1 MLYSFVRPIARLGLK
16 AFYRKIYVSNA
27 ERMPRD
33 KPVFLASNHP
43 TAFIEPCLMACFLD
57 RPLFFLVR
65 GNLFQ
70 KKIFDQL
77 LRSLNMLPIYR
88 RKDGGYSKVKNNYET
103 FQSVFKA
110 LHDDRT
116 VMILIEGSTIQ
127 VKRLRPLKKGTARM
141 AFGAIEAYDLEEV
154 YIVPGG
160 VNFTYA
166 ERPRSEV
173 MIEIGE
179 PVKAR
184 DYLEEYVHNPNRA
197 IMELTNAVKPA
208 LEDCLVVVEKPE
220 NDEVVEGLL
229 QMHRSAFKAPRFPV
243 VSNDPERFE
252 MEKAVATKVSR
263 ADPGLLPELREAVGN
278 YMEHLG
284 QFGLEDRTLVHR
296 GAPPAAWPLWL
307 GFPVFALGYAFN
319 KPLTLPGKRISETRV
334 KTHEFVMPVR
344 WAVSLGMYL
353 LSTLTIIVV
362 TLATQAWWL
371 LPAYLGLLLSGYF
384 ALYYLEYRHE
394 YRQHRRLRIVPNRQ
408 VEALLKRREE
418 VLGLY
423 NSLKPKLEKA

>member
-16 AFYRKIYVSNA
+16 AFYRKIYVSHA

-110 LHDDRT
+110 LRGNRT

-141 AFGAIEAYDLEEV
+141 AFGAISTYDLEEV

-179 PVKAR
+179 PVKAK
-184 DYLEEYVHNPNRA
+184 DYMEEYLHNANKA
-197 IMELTNAVKPA
+197 ILELTNAVKPA
-208 LEDCLVVVEKPE
+208 LEECLVNIE
-220 NDEVVEGLL
+220 NPDHDAVVEGLL
-229 QMHRSAFKAPRFPV
+229 QMQRSTFVEPRFPV
-243 VSNDPERFE
+243 FSSDSRRFA
-252 MEKAVATKVSR
+252 MEKAVAQKINE
-263 ADPGLLPELREAVGN
+263 ADSGALAELEVAVED
-278 YMEHLG
+278 YFEHLG
-284 QFGLEDRTLVHR
+284 QFGLEDRTLVR
-296 GAPPAAWPLWL
+296 RDQPPAAWPLWL
-307 GFPVFALGYAFN
+307 GFPIFALGYVFN
-319 KPLTLPGKRISETRV
+319 KPLLYPGKYLSENRV
-334 KTHEFVMPVR
+334 KTHEFIMPVR
-344 WAVSLGMYL
+344 WAANLGAYL
-353 LSTLTIIVV
+353 LATIAVVV
-362 TLATQAWWL
+362 TTLAVQWWWL
-371 LPAYLGLLLSGYF
+371 PVAYLGVLFAGYF
-384 ALYYLEYRHE
+384 SLYYLEYRFE
-394 YRQHRRLRIVPNRQ
+394 YRQHRRLRIVPQRQ
-408 VEALLKRREE
+408 LDALLERRDQVME
-418 VLGLY
+418 LYRGLK
-423 NSLKPKLEKA
+423 SKSD

>member
-16 AFYRKIYVSNA
+16 VFYRKIYLSHA

-88 RKDGGYSKVKNNYET
+88 RKDGGYTKVKNNYET
-103 FQSVFKA
+103 FQSVFSA
-110 LHDDRT
+110 LHENRT

-141 AFGAIEAYDLEEV
+141 AFGAIEAYDLEDV

-184 DYLEEYVHNPNRA
+184 DYMEAYINNSNKA
-197 IMELTNAVKPA
+197 ILDLTNAVRGP
-208 LEDCLVVVEKPE
+208 LEDCLVTIDDPE
-220 NDEVVEGLL
+220 NEEMVEGLL
-229 QMHRSAFKAPRFPV
+229 QLHRSTFKEALFPV
-243 VSNDPERFE
+243 VSHDPARLN
-252 MEKAVATKVSR
+252 MEKAVAQKVNE
-263 ADPGLLPELREAVGN
+263 ADPELLPELREAVAD

-284 QFGLEDRTLVHR
+284 QFGLEDLTLMQRDH
-296 GAPPAAWPLWL
+296 PPAAWPLWL
-307 GFPVFALGYAFN
+307 GFPIFLLGYAFN
-319 KPLTLPGKRISETRV
+319 KPLTLPGKHISETKV

-344 WAVSLGMYL
+344 WAASLGVYL
-353 LSTLTIIVV
+353 VTTIAVV
-362 TLATQAWWL
+362 VATLATQWWWL
-371 LPAYLGLLLSGYF
+371 LPAYVGLLLAGHF
-384 ALYYLEYRHE
+384 ALYYLEYRAA
-394 YRQHRRLRIVPNRQ
+394 YRQHQRLKIVPEKQ
-408 VEALLKRREE
+408 LEALLQRRAQ
-418 VLGLY
+418 VMGLY
-423 NSLKPKLEKA
+423 NGLKPKYENA

>member
-27 ERMPRD
+27 ERIPRD

-88 RKDGGYSKVKNNYET
+88 RKDGGYSKLKNNYVT
-103 FQSVFKA
+103 FQSVFSA
-110 LHDDRT
+110 LHDNRT

-166 ERPRSEV
+166 DRPRSEV

-179 PVKAR
+179 PVKAK
-184 DYLEEYVHNPNRA
+184 DYLEDYVHNANKA
-197 IMELTNAVKPA
+197 IMDLTNAIRPA
-208 LEDCLVVVEKPE
+208 LEDCLVHVESPE
-220 NDEVVEGLL
+220 NDELVEGLL
-229 QMHRSAFKAPRFPV
+229 QMHRSTFPEPRFPV
-243 VSNDPERFE
+243 FSIDPGRFE
-252 MEKAVATKVSR
+252 MEKGVSKKVNES
-263 ADPGLLPELREAVGN
+263 DPDALPELREAVAD

-284 QFGLEDRTLVHR
+284 QFGLEDRTLMQR
-296 GAPPAAWPLWL
+296 KQPPPAWPLWL
-307 GFPVFALGYAFN
+307 GFPVFLLGYAFN
-319 KPLTLPGKRISETRV
+319 KPLTLPGRYISETRV
-334 KTHEFVMPVR
+334 KTHEFIMPVR
-344 WAVSLGMYL
+344 WAVSLGVYL
-353 LSTLTIIVV
+353 VVTMAVAIV
-362 TLATQAWWL
+362 TLATQWRWL
-371 LPAYLGLLLSGYF
+371 PLAYMGLLLTGYF
-384 ALYYLEYRHE
+384 SLYYLEYRDE
-394 YRQHRRLRIVPNRQ
+394 YRQHQRLKIIPEKQ
-408 VEALLKRREE
+408 LDALLQRRAQVME
-418 VLGLY
+418 LY
-423 NSLKPKLEKA
+423 NNLRHKYESA

>member
-103 FQSVFKA
+103 FNAVFKA
-110 LHDDRT
+110 LHDNRT

-141 AFGAIEAYDLEEV
+141 AFGAIETYDLEEV

-166 ERPRSEV
+166 HRPRSEV

-179 PVKAR
+179 PVCAK
-184 DYLEEYVHNPNRA
+184 DYLEEYVHNTNKG
-197 IMELTNAVKPA
+197 IMDLTNAVKPA
-208 LEDCLVVVEKPE
+208 LEDCLVSVEDPE

-229 QMHRSAFKAPRFPV
+229 QMHRSTFREPRFSV
-243 VSNDPERFE
+243 VSQDSERFE
-252 MEKAVATKVSR
+252 MEKAVALKVSQ
-263 ADPGLLPELREAVGN
+263 ADPESLPALRKAVGD
-278 YMEHLG
+278 YFEHLG
-284 QFGLEDRTLVHR
+284 QFGLEDRTLMQR
-296 GAPPAAWPLWL
+296 DRPPAAWPLWL
-307 GFPVFALGYAFN
+307 GFPIFMVGYLLN
-319 KPLTLPGKRISETRV
+319 KPLTLVGKYISETRV

-344 WAVSLGMYL
+344 WGISLGVYL
-353 LSTLTIIVV
+353 LAAIVAVLV
-362 TLATQAWWL
+362 TFTTQWWWMPLA
-371 LPAYLGLLLSGYF
+371 YVGLLLSGYF
-384 ALYYLEYRHE
+384 TLYYLEYRQE
-394 YRQHRRLRIVPNRQ
+394 YRQHKRLRIIPGRQ
-408 VEALLKRREE
+408 LDALLERRAQVMERYHA
-418 VLGLY
+418 L
-423 NSLKPKLEKA
+423 NPKQEDA

>member
-1 MLYSFVRPIARLGLK
+1 MLYSFVRPIARLGLRV
-16 AFYRKIYVSNA
+16 FYRKIYVSHA

-70 KKIFDQL
+70 KKVFDTL
-77 LRSLNMLPIYR
+77 LRGLNMLPIYR

-103 FQSVFKA
+103 FQSVFSA
-110 LHDDRT
+110 LHFNRT

-173 MIEIGE
+173 MIDIGE
-179 PVKAR
+179 PVKAK
-184 DYLEEYVHNPNRA
+184 DYLEDYLHNANKA
-197 IMELTNAVKPA
+197 IMDLTKDVRPA
-208 LEDCLVVVEKPE
+208 LEDCLVHVEDPE
-220 NDEVVEGLL
+220 NDALVEGLL
-229 QMHRSAFKAPRFPV
+229 RMHRSTFEESRFSV
-243 VSNDPERFE
+243 LSKDPARFE
-252 MEKAVATKVSR
+252 MEKAVAQKVNA
-263 ADPGLLPELREAVGN
+263 ADEVALPELREAVAD
-278 YMEHLG
+278 YIEHLG
-284 QFGLEDRTLVHR
+284 QFGLEDRTLMQR
-296 GAPPAAWPLWL
+296 KQPPPAWPLWL
-307 GFPVFALGYAFN
+307 SFPVFLLGYAFN
-319 KPLTLPGKRISETRV
+319 KPLTLPGKYISETRV

-344 WAVSLGMYL
+344 WAASLGVYL
-353 LSTLTIIVV
+353 LTTIAVVVV
-362 TLATQAWWL
+362 TLATQWWWL
-371 LPAYLGLLLSGYF
+371 SLAYVGLLLAGQY
-384 ALYYLEYRHE
+384 ALYYLEYRAE
-394 YRQHRRLRIVPNRQ
+394 YRQHQRLKIVPEKQ
-408 VEALLKRREE
+408 LEALLQRRALVME
-418 VLGLY
+418 LY
-423 NSLKPKLEKA
+423 NNLKPKYESA

>member
-27 ERMPRD
+27 DRMPKD

-43 TAFIEPCLMACFLD
+43 TAFIEPCLMACFLG

-70 KKIFDQL
+70 KKIYDQL

-110 LHDDRT
+110 LHENRT

-141 AFGAIEAYDLEEV
+141 AFGAIEAYDLEDV

-179 PVKAR
+179 PVRAK
-184 DYLEEYVHNPNRA
+184 DYLESYLENPNKA
-197 IMELTNAVKPA
+197 IMDLTNAVRPA
-208 LEDCLVVVEKPE
+208 LEDCLVTIDNPE
-220 NDEVVEGLL
+220 NEAMVEGLL
-229 QMHRSAFKAPRFPV
+229 Q
-243 VSNDPERFE
+243 
-252 MEKAVATKVSR
+252 
-263 ADPGLLPELREAVGN
+263 
-278 YMEHLG
+278 
-284 QFGLEDRTLVHR
+284 
-296 GAPPAAWPLWL
+296 
-307 GFPVFALGYAFN
+307 
-319 KPLTLPGKRISETRV
+319 
-334 KTHEFVMPVR
+334 
-344 WAVSLGMYL
+344 
-353 LSTLTIIVV
+353 
-362 TLATQAWWL
+362 
-371 LPAYLGLLLSGYF
+371 
-384 ALYYLEYRHE
+384 
-394 YRQHRRLRIVPNRQ
+394 
-408 VEALLKRREE
+408 
-418 VLGLY
+418 
-423 NSLKPKLEKA
+423 

>member
-27 ERMPRD
+27 DRMPKD

-43 TAFIEPCLMACFLD
+43 TAFIEPCLMACFLG

-70 KKIFDQL
+70 KKIYDQL

-110 LHDDRT
+110 LHENRT

-141 AFGAIEAYDLEEV
+141 AFGAIEAYDLEDV

-179 PVKAR
+179 PVRAK
-184 DYLEEYVHNPNRA
+184 DYLESYLENPNKA
-197 IMELTNAVKPA
+197 IMDLTNAVRPA
-208 LEDCLVVVEKPE
+208 LEDCLVTIDNPE
-220 NDEVVEGLL
+220 NEAMVEGLL
-229 QMHRSAFKAPRFPV
+229 QMHRSSFEEPSFPIFSKTEDRFKLEKEVAQKINRAAP
-243 VSNDPERFE
+243 E
-252 MEKAVATKVSR
+252 
-263 ADPGLLPELREAVGN
+263 GLPALREAVAD
-278 YMEHLG
+278 YIEHLG
-284 QFGLEDRTLVHR
+284 QFGLEDQTVVNKDKPVS
-296 GAPPAAWPLWL
+296 GWPLWL
-307 GFPVFALGYAFN
+307 GFPLFAIGYLFN
-319 KPLTLPGKRISETRV
+319 KPLTLPGKRISENKV
-334 KTHEFVMPVR
+334 KSHEFIMPVR
-344 WAVSLGMYL
+344 WAVGLGMYL
-353 LSTLTIIVV
+353 VATITMLI
-362 TLATQAWWL
+362 ATAITQWYWMPL
-371 LPAYLGLLLSGYF
+371 VFIGLVLSGHF
-384 ALYYLEYRHE
+384 SLYYLEYRQTWQ
-394 YRQHRRLRIVPNRQ
+394 QHRRLAIVPKRQ
-408 VEALLKRREE
+408 MDALLERRAQ
-418 VLGLY
+418 VLELF
-423 NSLKPKLEKA
+423 NTL